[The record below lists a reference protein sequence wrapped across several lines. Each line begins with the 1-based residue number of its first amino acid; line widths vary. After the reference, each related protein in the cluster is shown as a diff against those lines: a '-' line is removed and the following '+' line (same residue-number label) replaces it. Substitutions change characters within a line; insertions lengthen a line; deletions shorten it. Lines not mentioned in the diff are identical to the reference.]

1 MSERPVAQV
10 VVFGSH
16 SVHERE
22 EISSRLCA
30 LGAIVTEAEPHWIVG
45 TMPLPGGVPDSTALR
60 DQGLAFV
67 EGRDRAEETFGSR
80 LIDETLRC
88 LKSNE
93 TIQGLPGDISLV
105 SINSDTATVVRSC
118 AGLGHWF
125 IHRRPGSVMLAT
137 RLRFFEDLYDD
148 EFAIDELVLA
158 TWTAT
163 SVLPW
168 NRTPLL
174 GVTVL
179 PPAHVARIKINEP
192 LSFSCYWDPSQI
204 EPTASSYKQSNDRA
218 EQFRELFTATLD
230 RDLSNEST
238 NMVTFSG
245 GVDSSIVLSMSLAL
259 GRRVETVS
267 LIPSLDYA
275 DPLPTRRKIDTMLDQ
290 SAIHSRWFTEIDE
303 HKWVDLQLTAPAI
316 RVPMLNTTL
325 IEAQRQG
332 TLSGARVV
340 TGGEYADELFGGWNT
355 LYDAWV
361 PSLGLPALTRSL
373 MTAPQLDRNR
383 ALRRWVSKRVRVDGV
398 RPPFPISLPTFIR
411 HELRNEYA
419 DFVADVRQ
427 KLRTPTKSS
436 PNTYL
441 LGQLSHYTGWLL
453 QNWEACSE
461 AGLRRSLPFYNREAI
476 EFALSCRPTELAW
489 PPKKLL
495 RSSFDGLVPAS
506 HLHRIDK
513 DSAGASPRANVP
525 MNLSIPPAVESLLDP
540 TRIDCRRP
548 LDPGVAA
555 RLAPAV
561 IAARRPVS
569 RRKSHRLLNPHKTVK
584 GGVHT

>member
-1 MSERPVAQV
+1 VPERPVAQV

-16 SVHERE
+16 SIDERVA
-22 EISSRLCA
+22 ISSRLRT
-30 LGAIVTEAEPHWIVG
+30 LGAAIHESEPHWIVG
-45 TMPLPGGVPDSTALR
+45 TMPLPGGIPDSAALR
-60 DQGLAFV
+60 DRGLAFV
-67 EGRDRAEETFGSR
+67 EGRDRAEETFGIR

-105 SINSDTATVVRSC
+105 SINSDTATLVRSC
-118 AGLGHWF
+118 AGLSHWF

-137 RLRFFEDLYDD
+137 RLRFFEDLYGD
-148 EFAIDELVLA
+148 EFAVDELVLA

-168 NRTPLL
+168 NRTPLAD
-174 GVTVL
+174 VTVL
-179 PPAHVARIKINEP
+179 PLAHVARVKIDEP
-192 LSFSCYWDPSQI
+192 LSFGRYWDPANI
-204 EPTASSYKQSNDRA
+204 EMTASSTDRA

-230 RDLSNEST
+230 RDLSTDAS
-238 NMVTFSG
+238 NMITFSG

-259 GRRVETVS
+259 GRSVETLS
-267 LIPSLDYA
+267 LIPSMDYA
-275 DPLPTRRKIDTMLDQ
+275 DPLPTRRMINSMLDQ
-290 SAIHSRWFTEIDE
+290 SPIRSRWFTEIDE
-303 HKWVDLQLTAPAI
+303 HKWVDLQLSAPAI

-332 TLSGARVV
+332 HLSGARVV

-361 PSLGLPALTRSL
+361 PSLPLPALARSL
-373 MTAPQLDRNR
+373 LTSPQLDRNR
-383 ALRRWVSKRVRVDGV
+383 ALRRWVSKRIRVDGV
-398 RPPFPISLPTFIR
+398 RPPIPISLPQFIR
-411 HELRNEYA
+411 NDLQNEYA
-419 DFVADVRQ
+419 DYVGDVRQ
-427 KLRTPTKSS
+427 SLRSESS
-436 PNTYL
+436 PNAFV

-495 RSSFDGLVPAS
+495 RSSFDGFVPAS

-525 MNLSIPPAVESLLDP
+525 MHISVPIPPAVQSILDP
-540 TRIDCRRP
+540 TRIDCEQS
-548 LDPGVAA
+548 LDPGIAA
-555 RLAPAV
+555 RLAPVV

-569 RRKSHRLLNPHKTVK
+569 QRESPRLLNPQVTTR